1 MKNGWKFNIFKLY
14 KVLNKCNVKFNYL
27 FDFWLKQILC
37 CHLTRSKFRVEPGQ
51 LNWWNIRLFI
61 CGRGFE
67 SNAGLALKFHL

>member
-51 LNWWNIRLFI
+51 LNW
-61 CGRGFE
+61 
-67 SNAGLALKFHL
+67 

>member
-37 CHLTRSKFRVEPGQ
+37 CHLTSSNTGLFVCSRISYLVSYETNFSQSARLAQLVE
-51 LNWWNIRLFI
+51 
-61 CGRGFE
+61 
-67 SNAGLALKFHL
+67 H